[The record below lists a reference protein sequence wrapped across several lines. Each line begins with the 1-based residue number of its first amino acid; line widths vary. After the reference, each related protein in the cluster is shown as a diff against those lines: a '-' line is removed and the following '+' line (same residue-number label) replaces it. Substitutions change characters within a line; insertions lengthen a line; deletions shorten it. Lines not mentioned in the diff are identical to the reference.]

1 LRASASGDPGGV
13 PAAREIQAAGRRLG
27 RSRRGRPARARAR
40 PTEGGGGQRRA
51 GEADG
56 GRGGL
61 ISGRGRAE
69 GDRPGGRRRRR
80 LGGLLAVASRA
91 RSRRAPIGHSAYTG
105 TLTASP
111 SPSPSIVPATA
122 HKGATG
128 RQIGATGTPRRYGGR
143 HTRRSRGVAVARAGK
158 TPRRYGDDIA
168 SV

>member
-1 LRASASGDPGGV
+1 MRASASGDPGGV

-56 GRGGL
+56 GRSGR
-61 ISGRGRAE
+61 ISRRGRAE
-69 GDRPGGRRRRR
+69 GDRPGGRWRRR

-91 RSRRAPIGHSAYTG
+91 RSWRAPIGHSAYTG

-111 SPSPSIVPATA
+111 SPSIAPATA

-143 HTRRSRGVAVARAGK
+143 HTRRSRGVAVARARK
-158 TPRRYGDDIA
+158 TPRRYGDDMA